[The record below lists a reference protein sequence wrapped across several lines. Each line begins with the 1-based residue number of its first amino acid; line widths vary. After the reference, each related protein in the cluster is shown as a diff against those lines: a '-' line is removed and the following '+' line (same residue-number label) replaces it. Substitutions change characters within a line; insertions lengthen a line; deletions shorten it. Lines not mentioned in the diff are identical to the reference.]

1 MYNYMYTYVIWDNPQ
16 VKTVGNLLLHFPSTK
31 ARDATSLGGILH
43 GLDGLN
49 DLKAFPDLG
58 PPGDARGVRQ
68 ADLTHLEEVVEVF
81 ALESDGELRAVMDG

>member
-1 MYNYMYTYVIWDNPQ
+1 MPPAL
-16 VKTVGNLLLHFPSTK
+16 VGYC
-31 ARDATSLGGILH
+31 
-43 GLDGLN
+43 LDGLN

-81 ALESDGELRAVMDG
+81 ALEASCDG

>member
-1 MYNYMYTYVIWDNPQ
+1 MYTYFIWDNPQ

-58 PPGDARGVRQ
+58 PPGYARGVRQ